1 MLQLATA
8 QTSENFSQEA
18 RLLELLVHR
27 GFIAGGLCDGGQNV
41 RDEERQVDQEQQPK
55 KHIAGDRL
63 LNTLGI
69 DPNKWTVGDRRLA
82 LLGRP
87 RKIKG

>member
-1 MLQLATA
+1 M
-8 QTSENFSQEA
+8 
-18 RLLELLVHR
+18 
-27 GFIAGGLCDGGQNV
+27 

-55 KHIAGDRL
+55 KQIAGDRL

-82 LLGRP
+82 LLGGP